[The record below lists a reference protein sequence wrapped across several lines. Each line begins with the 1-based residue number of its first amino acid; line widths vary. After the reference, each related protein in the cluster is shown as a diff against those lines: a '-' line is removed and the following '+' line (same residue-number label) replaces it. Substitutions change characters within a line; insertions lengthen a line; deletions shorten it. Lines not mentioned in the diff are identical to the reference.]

1 MATPLMRFLLLV
13 LAFVV
18 SGCATTQP
26 GTVLRGDPLDVM
38 FLQMM
43 LPHHQQGVEM
53 VALAKDRAQ
62 NEELRMLAAAI
73 EKTQATEAGTMKDWL
88 TSWGEPL
95 TAPPDSHTGHGGMRQ
110 SDPEEVAR
118 LSALRGAEFDQRLL
132 NVMIAHQDDAV
143 QMARWET
150 GSGANQEVKDLAD
163 RIDKSR
169 SAQITMMKKF
179 LDQG

>member
-1 MATPLMRFLLLV
+1 MRFLLLV
-13 LAFVV
+13 LAFMV

-26 GTVLRGDPLDVM
+26 DAVLRGDPLDVM

-73 EKTQATEAGTMKDWL
+73 EQTQATEAETMRNWL

-95 TAPPDSHTGHGGMRQ
+95 TAPPDSHAGHGGMRE
-110 SDPEEVAR
+110 SDPEEVGR

-169 SAQITMMKKF
+169 TAQIGMMKAF
-179 LDQG
+179 LGKV

>member
-1 MATPLMRFLLLV
+1 MRFFLLA

-18 SGCATTQP
+18 SGCAATQP
-26 GTVLRGDPLDVM
+26 DTVLRGDPLDVM

-53 VALAKDRAQ
+53 VALAQDRAQ

-73 EKTQATEAGTMKDWL
+73 AQTQAAEADTMKGWL
-88 TSWGEPL
+88 TAWGEPL

-118 LSALRGAEFDQRLL
+118 LTALRGAEFDQRLL

-150 GSGANQEVKDLAD
+150 SSGADSEVKDLAD
-163 RIDKSR
+163 RIEKSR
-169 SAQITMMKKF
+169 TAQIGMMKKF
-179 LDQG
+179 LDRA

>member
-1 MATPLMRFLLLV
+1 MRFFLLV
-13 LAFVV
+13 LAFMV

-26 GTVLRGDPLDVM
+26 GAVLRGDPLDVM

-53 VALAKDRAQ
+53 VALAEERAQ

-73 EKTQATEAGTMKDWL
+73 EQTQATEADTMRGWL

-95 TAPPDSHTGHGGMRQ
+95 TAPPDSHAGHGGMRE
-110 SDPEEVAR
+110 SDPKEVER

-143 QMARWET
+143 QMARWES
-150 GSGANQEVKDLAD
+150 GSGANQEVKDLAE

-169 SAQITMMKKF
+169 TAQIGMMRTF
-179 LDQG
+179 LDRG

>member
-1 MATPLMRFLLLV
+1 MRFLLLV
-13 LAFVV
+13 LAFMV

-26 GTVLRGDPLDVM
+26 DAVLRGDPLDVM

-62 NEELRMLAAAI
+62 NEDLRMLAAAI
-73 EKTQATEAGTMKDWL
+73 EQTQATEAETMRNWL

-95 TAPPDSHTGHGGMRQ
+95 TAPPDSHAGHGGMRE
-110 SDPEEVAR
+110 SDPEEVGR

-150 GSGANQEVKDLAD
+150 GSGANQEVKALAD

-169 SAQITMMKKF
+169 TAQIGMMKTF
-179 LDQG
+179 LGKV

>member
-1 MATPLMRFLLLV
+1 MRFLLLV
-13 LAFVV
+13 LAFMV

-26 GTVLRGDPLDVM
+26 DAVLRGDPLDVM

-62 NEELRMLAAAI
+62 NEELRVLAVAI
-73 EKTQATEAGTMKDWL
+73 EKTQATEAETMRNWL

-95 TAPPDSHTGHGGMRQ
+95 TAPPDSHSGHGGMRE
-110 SDPEEVAR
+110 SDPKEVER
-118 LSALRGAEFDQRLL
+118 LSALRGAEFDERLL

-150 GSGANQEVKDLAD
+150 GSGANQQVKDLAD

-169 SAQITMMKKF
+169 TAQIGMMKTF
-179 LDQG
+179 LGRT

>member
-1 MATPLMRFLLLV
+1 MRFFLLV

-53 VALAKDRAQ
+53 VALAKDRTQ

-73 EKTQATEAGTMKDWL
+73 EQTQATEADTMKGWL

-95 TAPPDSHTGHGGMRQ
+95 TAPPDSHAGHGGMRE
-110 SDPEEVAR
+110 SDPKEVER
-118 LSALRGAEFDQRLL
+118 LSALSGAEFDQRLL

-143 QMARWET
+143 QMARWES
-150 GSGANQEVKDLAD
+150 GSGANREVKDLAE

-169 SAQITMMKKF
+169 TAQIGMMKTF
-179 LDQG
+179 LDKV

>member
-1 MATPLMRFLLLV
+1 MRFFLLV
-13 LAFVV
+13 LAFMV

-26 GTVLRGDPLDVM
+26 DAVLRGDPLDVM

-43 LPHHQQGVEM
+43 LPHHQQGVEL

-62 NEELRMLAAAI
+62 NEDLRMLAAAI
-73 EKTQATEAGTMKDWL
+73 EQTQATEAETMRNWL

-95 TAPPDSHTGHGGMRQ
+95 TAPPDSHTGHGGMRE
-110 SDPEEVAR
+110 SDPAEVER
-118 LSALRGAEFDQRLL
+118 LSALRGTEFDQRLL

-169 SAQITMMKKF
+169 TAQIGMMKTF
-179 LDQG
+179 LGKA